1 MSAFSL
7 VSVAALCA
15 DPSSYQDQTLT
26 LGGWLT
32 SARHYKKVSFLV
44 LSDGS
49 SLQTAQLVVP
59 TEVLER
65 FPEIKSMGIGCSIR
79 CQGRW
84 VASQGQ
90 GQSHEFQVDEVL
102 WVGMIQDPE
111 TYPIQ
116 RHEMSPDFLRTVPHL
131 RPRVSTHGAIARVR
145 HTASQ
150 AIHDFLDQQGFL
162 WVATSILT
170 DTDAEGA
177 GARFRVTTSAPRDVD
192 TDGDFFAKPTYLTV
206 SGQLEGEALCSALS
220 RIYTFGPT
228 FRAEQ
233 SHTSRHLA
241 EFWMVEPEMAFA
253 SLPDLIQLAQGL
265 LQHVVQVCLSHR
277 RPELEW
283 FASQG
288 GRSILD
294 WEALALASFEVIT
307 YTQAIEYLLQ
317 SQEHFEDIVE
327 WGMDLRSEH
336 EKWLV
341 AQWGRPVVV
350 TDYPSGIKSFYM
362 KTDAEGKTVQAMDV
376 LVPDM
381 GELMGGSVREEDL
394 TRLTA
399 RMKACGMDI
408 EEYTQYLDLRRYGS
422 VPHGGFGLGFERL
435 IAYLTSASSIKD
447 AIAYPKTAGM

>member
-1 MSAFSL
+1 MSAFSI
-7 VSVAALCA
+7 VSIAQLWAA
-15 DPSSYQDQTLT
+15 PSQYQDQTIT
-26 LGGWLT
+26 VAGWLT
-32 SARHYKKVSFLV
+32 SARHYKKVSFLM

-49 SLQTAQLVVP
+49 SVQTAQMVIPADL
-59 TEVLER
+59 LAQH
-65 FPEIKSMGIGCSIR
+65 PEIKASGIGCSVQ
-79 CQGRW
+79 CEGRW
-84 VASQGQ
+84 VQSQGA
-90 GQSHEFQVDEVL
+90 GQSHEFQVDKLL
-102 WVGMIQDPE
+102 WLGQVEDPE

-116 RHEMSPDFLRTVPHL
+116 RHEMSLDFLRTVPHL
-131 RPRVSTHGAIARVR
+131 RPRVSTQAAIARMR
-145 HTASQ
+145 HTVAQ
-150 AIHDFLDQQGFL
+150 AIHDFFDQKGFF
-162 WVATSILT
+162 WVATPILT

-177 GARFRVTTSAPRDVD
+177 GARFRVTTSAPGDVD
-192 TDGDFFAKPTYLTV
+192 AGDDFFAKPTYLTV

-220 RIYTFGPT
+220 RVYTFGPT

-253 SLPDLIQLAQGL
+253 SLTDLIELAQGL
-265 LQHVVQVCLSHR
+265 LQHVVQVCLVRR
-277 RPELEW
+277 RPEFEW

-294 WEALALASFEVIT
+294 WEKLAHAPFRVIT
-307 YTQAIEYLLQ
+307 YTQAIEHLLQ
-317 SQEHFEDIVE
+317 SDEAFEERVE

-341 AQWGRPVVV
+341 AHHGRPVVV

-362 KTDAEGKTVQAMDV
+362 KSDVEGKTVQAMDV

-394 TRLTA
+394 VKLIA
-399 RMKACGMDI
+399 RMKSCGMDI

-435 IAYLTSASSIKD
+435 MAYLTSASSIKD
-447 AIAYPKTAGM
+447 VIAYPKTAGF